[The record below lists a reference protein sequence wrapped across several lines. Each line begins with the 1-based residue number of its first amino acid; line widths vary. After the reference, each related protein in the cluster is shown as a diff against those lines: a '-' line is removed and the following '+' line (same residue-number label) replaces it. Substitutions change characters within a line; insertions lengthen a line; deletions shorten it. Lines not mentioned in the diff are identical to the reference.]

1 MTSRSKFGKAY
12 AMADIKASERAYA
25 DELDAMRARHG
36 NKFCADCGRK
46 RSAWASVTCK
56 VFVCIDCAQVHRAMG
71 THVSRV
77 KNCLGTY
84 LWHPDEMAAM
94 RAGGNTWAADAYEC
108 GPVLDRDSRHYS
120 QEEAIPILLE
130 KYASGPKKIS
140 RKKAVRKSGSST
152 KSHSTKSHS
161 VSASKIKLKGKSKSK
176 HTGKKN
182 RAATVKRLIH
192 PPGEPTLEE
201 EKTPAASAQGKAAS
215 DTLEIDFFEAM
226 LSTPAPGVEQGILF
240 EDSLAPMNFEEW
252 SNF

>member
-1 MTSRSKFGKAY
+1 MKELARKN
-12 AMADIKASERAYA
+12 DKASHR
-25 DELDAMRARHG
+25 ELKQLSRLPC
-36 NKFCADCGRK
+36 NSTCADCDAMYPG
-46 RSAWASVTCK
+46 WAALPHGI
-56 VFVCIDCAQVHRAMG
+56 FLCIDCAQVHRAMG

-94 RAGGNTWAADAYEC
+94 RAGGNRWAADAYEC

-140 RKKAVRKSGSST
+140 RKKAVRKGGSST

-161 VSASKIKLKGKSKSK
+161 VSASKIKVKGKSKSK